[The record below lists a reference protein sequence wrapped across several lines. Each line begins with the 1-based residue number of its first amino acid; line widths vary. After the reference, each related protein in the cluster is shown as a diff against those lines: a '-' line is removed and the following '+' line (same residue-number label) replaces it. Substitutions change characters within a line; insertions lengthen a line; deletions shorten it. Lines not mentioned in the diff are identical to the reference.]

1 MKKFVACILLFLNL
15 FMANI
20 PVFANLLRPLV
31 SVIIPVYN
39 THEYLS
45 ECLNSVVNQ
54 TLKDIEIILVDDG
67 STDGSLEL
75 LEKYQIKDPRV
86 ILITQQ
92 NKGASSARNRGLDI
106 ARGEYI
112 AFLDS
117 DDTID
122 TDAYEIS
129 YRQAKAANADI
140 LMFAEKKL
148 SVKEGTFY
156 NPLEILKSVSYIP
169 VWNKLYKREF
179 LNKCGAKF
187 YEEAKCFNDDC
198 FNTVVIPN
206 AKVIKCI
213 PNKFYTYRRRREG
226 SIQTSKGA
234 KEKAEGALVYEN
246 YVKNNLQKNNYS
258 INYRLL
264 LDQRIKKLKSRY
276 K

>member
-15 FMANI
+15 FMDNI

>member
-1 MKKFVACILLFLNL
+1 MKKFIVCMMLFLSL
-15 FMANI
+15 FIKSILA
-20 PVFANLLRPLV
+20 FADLSRPLV

-45 ECLNSVVNQ
+45 KCLNSVVNQ

-67 STDGSLEL
+67 STDDSLEIL
-75 LEKYQIKDPRV
+75 TKYQIEDPRIAV
-86 ILITQQ
+86 LTQE

-112 AFLDS
+112 AFVDS

-140 LMFAEKKL
+140 LIFAEKKL

-156 NPLEILKSVSYIP
+156 NPLEILKSASYIP

-179 LNKCGAKF
+179 LNECGAKF

-198 FNTVVIPN
+198 FNVVIIPR

-213 PNKFYTYRRRREG
+213 SNKFYTYRRHREG
-226 SIQTSKGA
+226 SIQTSRGP
-234 KEKAEGALVYEN
+234 KEKAEGALIYAN
-246 YVKNNLQKNNYS
+246 YVKNNLQKNKYNLNYK
-258 INYRLL
+258 LWV
-264 LDQRIKKLKSRY
+264 DQRINKLKSRY